1 MQIKKKSGLFTA
13 ILAVALSLNLSANA
27 QDKVVPASQLPAQ
40 AHAFIKQHFKGQT
53 IDVVRKDKG
62 LISTDY
68 DVRLSNGIE
77 VEFDDKG
84 NWEEVD
90 GNHIAVPATII
101 PKTIATYVAANYKG
115 QAIVKIDKKRSGDY
129 KIELANDIELVFDKT
144 GKFLRIDD

>member
-13 ILAVALSLNLSANA
+13 ILAVVLSVNLSANA
-27 QDKVVPASQLPAQ
+27 QDKVVPATELPAA
-40 AHAFIKQHFKGQT
+40 AHTFIKQHFKDQT

-77 VEFDDKG
+77 LEFDDKG

-90 GNHIAVPATII
+90 GNHIAIPASVI
-101 PKTIATYVAANYKG
+101 PKTIATYAATHYKG

-129 KIELANDIELVFDKT
+129 KIELANDVELVFDKN